1 MPVAGAVIAA
11 VGSVAGGA
19 ISANGSKKAAQA
31 QVDSANRATDQQ
43 WNIYQQQRADQE
55 PWRQAGESALS
66 QLLVGMG
73 INSQG
78 QSKRELQTQ
87 ENFDP
92 AAYLAANPDILRD
105 NTYKANP
112 YTHWLQHGQYEG
124 RDFTY
129 TQAAKDR
136 LASSESAQPPQGFGD
151 LTRKF
156 TLADFTADPGYQFRL
171 GEGQSAIERSA
182 AARGGALSGGALKAI
197 QQYGQNFASN
207 EYGNAYNRFVGD
219 QTNRFNRLS
228 SLAGLGQTANNSIGA
243 AAQNYGNN
251 AASNILAAGNA
262 ASAGAIGRSNAYS
275 NGLNSLATIGSM
287 YYMNQQP
294 VQTDSTPI
302 RGSF

>member
-1 MPVAGAVIAA
+1 MPVAGAVIGA
-11 VGSVAGGA
+11 VGAVAGGA
-19 ISANGSKKAAQA
+19 LSAQGSKKAAQG
-31 QVDSANRATDQQ
+31 QVDAANKATEQQ
-43 WNIYQQQRADQE
+43 WDMYQQQRTDQE
-55 PWRQAGESALS
+55 PWRQAGTQALGS
-66 QLLVGMG
+66 LLAGMG
-73 INSQG
+73 LDNSSVVQQNARTRDG
-78 QSKRELQTQ
+78 
-87 ENFDP
+87 FDS
-92 AAYLAANPDILRD
+92 AAYLAANPDVAASDVYRS
-105 NTYKANP
+105 NP
-112 YTHWLQHGQYEG
+112 YQHWLDWGQNEG
-124 RDFTY
+124 RAFTY
-129 TQAAKDR
+129 TPAAQAQLNATKTG
-136 LASSESAQPPQGFGD
+136 AQADGYGD

-156 TLADFTADPGYQFRL
+156 TLADFTTDPGYQFRL

-228 SLAGLGQTANNSIGA
+228 SLAGLGQTANNSLGA

-262 ASAGAIGRSNAYS
+262 TSAGAIGRSNAYA

-294 VQTDSTPI
+294 AQNS
-302 RGSF
+302 GNG